1 VVAML
6 TDQLHTLNDIQVIYE
21 SLNDNERFGIR
32 FGLFPLRIK
41 DQMEQWGI
49 SPVDLMEYD
58 EIVRSK
64 HP

>member
-1 VVAML
+1 MSAFIA
-6 TDQLHTLNDIQVIYE
+6 QLNKLNDIQVIYE

-41 DQMEQWGI
+41 ERLEQLNI
-49 SPVDLMEYD
+49 SPADLMKYD

-64 HP
+64 HS